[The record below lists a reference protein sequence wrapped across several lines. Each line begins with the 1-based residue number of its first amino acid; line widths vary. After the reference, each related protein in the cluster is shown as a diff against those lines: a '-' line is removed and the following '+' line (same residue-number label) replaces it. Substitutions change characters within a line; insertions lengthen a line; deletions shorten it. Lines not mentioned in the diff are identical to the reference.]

1 MNKFIKRR
9 LFNTLK
15 FAFSG
20 IKAAFASEE
29 AFRVET
35 ALFIIL
41 MPIGFFIGKTDIEKT
56 LLIGVLFI
64 VLIVELLNSTIET
77 AIDKFGTDYNELSK
91 KAKDMSSAAVFI
103 SILLVMFVWGM
114 IIW

>member
-1 MNKFIKRR
+1 MKKFIKRR

-15 FAFSG
+15 YAFSG

-29 AFRVET
+29 AFRLET

-41 MPIGFFIGKTDIEKT
+41 MPIGFFIGKTDIEKI

-77 AIDKFGTDYNELSK
+77 AIDKFGDYNELSK

-103 SILLVMFVWGM
+103 SILLVIFVWGM